1 MTVKMDNRARP
12 LEKEGKDNYFEWEVY
27 IDESDAVLDRIDHV
41 IYGLHE
47 TFPEPIRTV
56 ANREEKFAL
65 RSRGWGEFILGVVVV
80 YKDSTTDSQSYR
92 LDLSKAWDEPMRG
105 RAELLMPSRQEPRSD
120 NLGAGEATE
129 DVAAEEV
136 ASSEAKKEAI
146 VKEVTSLEGEAQQ
159 EAVAEVVGSAAS
171 HVKVAAAREAVKS
184 ADNEAEQQ
192 IVVETVQTADSL
204 GSKKAAAREAVK
216 SAEKGEQREI
226 IEGALEQASDK
237 TRAAIGRGLIPD
249 QWAIDRIWLMV
260 VGAFAFVL
268 CTSALALIAAVFIK
282 TDQGLAQILLTV
294 FTTVAGILAGFISGK
309 AVGSASQ

>member
-1 MTVKMDNRARP
+1 MKKGGTMGWMKRKPTHKEDLVGKAKEANP
-12 LEKEGKDNYFEWEVY
+12 LD
-27 IDESDAVLDRIDHV
+27 
-41 IYGLHE
+41 
-47 TFPEPIRTV
+47 
-56 ANREEKFAL
+56 
-65 RSRGWGEFILGVVVV
+65 
-80 YKDSTTDSQSYR
+80 
-92 LDLSKAWDEPMRG
+92 
-105 RAELLMPSRQEPRSD
+105 
-120 NLGAGEATE
+120 
-129 DVAAEEV
+129 
-136 ASSEAKKEAI
+136 AKKEAI
-146 VKEVTSLEGEAQQ
+146 VKEVSSLEGEAQQ
-159 EAVAEVVGSAAS
+159 EAVAEVVGSAAP

-192 IVVETVQTADSL
+192 IVVETVKNADSL
-204 GSKKAAAREAVK
+204 GSKVAAAREAVK

-226 IEGALEQASDK
+226 IEGALDQASDK

-309 AVGSASQ
+309 AVGSAGQ